1 MHAGRRHVFHSFRHM
16 LDTFYLSIEHHMS
29 INVICIWSHA
39 PRRGPRGEATAAEAW
54 PHHSTGWPAN
64 GVHEDA
70 KPREQ
75 LHALVA
81 APRLRVG
88 AIDCIVRTKE
98 APSSSK
104 EYREGQKET
113 QGIRYA
119 EPLLTM

>member
-1 MHAGRRHVFHSFRHM
+1 
-16 LDTFYLSIEHHMS
+16 MS

-39 PRRGPRGEATAAEAW
+39 PRSGEARAGKLLQQRPGHTTLNRLA
-54 PHHSTGWPAN
+54 AN
-64 GVHEDA
+64 GVHQDA

-98 APSSSK
+98 APPSSK
-104 EYREGQKET
+104 EYREGDAGHK
-113 QGIRYA
+113 RRA
-119 EPLLTM
+119 EPLRTQLRVTM

>member
-1 MHAGRRHVFHSFRHM
+1 MQRPTQGS
-16 LDTFYLSIEHHMS
+16 YCS
-29 INVICIWSHA
+29 
-39 PRRGPRGEATAAEAW
+39 RGLAK
-54 PHHSTGWPAN
+54 HHSTGWPAN
-64 GVHEDA
+64 GVHQDA

-104 EYREGQKET
+104 EYREGQEGDHAGHK
-113 QGIRYA
+113 RCA
-119 EPLLTM
+119 EPLPTKLRATR